1 MLYNKINIHSE
12 LSIILR
18 SITKM
23 ITNEILK
30 NIKHVHFTHYYNKDL
45 ALENVNLQINKG
57 EFICLVGE
65 SGSGKSTLLSLL
77 STLLKQTSGQLF
89 FEGKNYK
96 DIEDIDSFRR
106 TNIGFI
112 FQFHYLIN
120 YLTVKENIKLAKE
133 KATHEEIYNLLK
145 ILKIENL
152 IDKYPNE
159 ISGGQKQR
167 VAIARAL
174 INRPKVIIADEP
186 TGNLDSKNS
195 LNVFE
200 IFKKLS
206 ESGTTIIV
214 ATHDKD
220 LAKFANKIY
229 EVKDGKIS

>member
-1 MLYNKINIHSE
+1 
-12 LSIILR
+12 
-18 SITKM
+18 M
-23 ITNEILK
+23 IK
-30 NIKHVHFTHYYNKDL
+30 AVHLTHYYNKDL
-45 ALENVNLQINKG
+45 ALENINLQINKG
-57 EFICLVGE
+57 DFICLVGE

-133 KATHEEIYNLLK
+133 KATYEEIYNLLK

-214 ATHDKD
+214 ATHDKN

-229 EVKDGKIS
+229 EVKDGKIN

>member
-1 MLYNKINIHSE
+1 
-12 LSIILR
+12 
-18 SITKM
+18 M
-23 ITNEILK
+23 IK
-30 NIKHVHFTHYYNKDL
+30 AVHLTHYYNKDL
-45 ALENVNLQINKG
+45 ALENINLQINKG

-200 IFKKLS
+200 IFKRLS
-206 ESGTTIIV
+206 EGGTTIIV